1 MKKLNPAIKLISLMI
16 LTFELAFFK
25 NYILNFAVFA
35 FCIVYVLI
43 TGNFKKCI
51 PLLIPIFLA
60 AFGMFFAGYRYSA
73 QGVGPVNENMIL
85 LSDTE
90 VFNGLILSSRVLAFA
105 GVLFLFS
112 FTTDR
117 MNLIKSLHKQ
127 LRLPAVFAYS
137 ISAAYGVF
145 PYVIKELKQ
154 TKTAFRLRGIRVMT
168 VSPKLLKPILV
179 KATRWSEMLS
189 LAMESKGF
197 DSDAVRTCFQPCRV
211 KWYDFA
217 FGVICLIIP
226 VSLNFLL
233 K

>member
-1 MKKLNPAIKLISLMI
+1 MKLNPAIKLISLML
-16 LTFELAFFK
+16 LTFELALFK

-35 FCIVYVLI
+35 FCVAYVLI

-51 PLLIPIFLA
+51 SLLIPIFLA
-60 AFGMFFAGYRYSA
+60 AFGMFFAGYRFSS
-73 QGVGPVNENMIL
+73 QGVAPVNENMIL

-90 VFNGLILSSRVLAFA
+90 VVNGLILSSRVLAFA

-117 MNLIKSLHKQ
+117 MNLVKSLHIQ

-137 ISAAYGVF
+137 ILAAYGVF
-145 PYVIKELKQ
+145 PFVIKELKQ
-154 TKTAFRLRGIRVMT
+154 TKTSFRLRGVRVMT

-179 KATRWSEMLS
+179 KAVRWSEMLS

-197 DSDAVRTCFQPCRV
+197 DPDAVRTCFQPCSV
-211 KWYDFA
+211 KWYDFV
-217 FGVICLIIP
+217 FGILCLIIP
-226 VSLNFLL
+226 VSINFLL